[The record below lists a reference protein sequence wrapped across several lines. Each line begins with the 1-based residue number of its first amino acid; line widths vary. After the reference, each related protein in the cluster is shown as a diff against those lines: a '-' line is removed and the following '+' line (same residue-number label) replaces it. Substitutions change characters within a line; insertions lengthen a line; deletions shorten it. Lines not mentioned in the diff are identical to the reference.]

1 MQYSG
6 SSTTTSDGTDG
17 YTMLIGYNIKINGSA
32 KINSDYSAIGGNPLQ
47 NALFAE

>member
-1 MQYSG
+1 
-6 SSTTTSDGTDG
+6 
-17 YTMLIGYNIKINGSA
+17 MLIGYNIKINGSA